1 MDKPLKPFLVRLRP
15 RARVL
20 LDRAAE
26 VECKSRAS
34 VIDEL
39 ICTHLEARYSSVND
53 RLDQLLV
60 AQRERQE

>member
-1 MDKPLKPFLVRLRP
+1 MDNTLKPFLVRLRP

-26 VECKSRAS
+26 VELGSRAS

-39 ICTHLEARYSSVND
+39 ICTHLETRYSRVDD
-53 RLDQLLV
+53 RLDQMLGSK
-60 AQRERQE
+60 ERHQ

>member
-1 MDKPLKPFLVRLRP
+1 MDNTLKPFLVRLRP

-26 VECKSRAS
+26 VELRSRAS

-39 ICTHLEARYSSVND
+39 ICTHLETRYSRVDD
-53 RLDQLLV
+53 RLDQMLGSK
-60 AQRERQE
+60 ERHQ

>member
-1 MDKPLKPFLVRLRP
+1 MDNTLKPFLVRLRP

-26 VECKSRAS
+26 VELRSRAS

-39 ICTHLEARYSSVND
+39 ICTHLEGRYSSVND
-53 RLDQLLV
+53 RLDQMLTLK
-60 AQRERQE
+60 ERHQ

>member
-1 MDKPLKPFLVRLRP
+1 MDNTLKPFLVRLRP

-26 VECKSRAS
+26 VELRSRAS

-39 ICTHLEARYSSVND
+39 ISIQLERSYGVTTFLATSIALKGS
-53 RLDQLLV
+53 Q
-60 AQRERQE
+60 